1 MYKAIHD
8 RAVLLSEQKTMKP
21 RLVRRNPGRMDGV
34 LWNGDSFICANKV
47 DESTGKDT
55 TFGVSDFEDDS
66 DSDEEESTP
75 RRTDVVVTLLDMA
88 RPAKVKGDFLEEL
101 NRLSA

>member
-1 MYKAIHD
+1 MHKAIHD

-47 DESTGKDT
+47 DEPAGGNAT
-55 TFGVSDFEDDS
+55 SDFEDDS
-66 DSDEEESTP
+66 ESDGEESAP
-75 RRTDVVVTLLDMA
+75 RRTDVVVTLLDIA
-88 RPAKVKGDFLEEL
+88 RPAKVKGD
-101 NRLSA
+101 